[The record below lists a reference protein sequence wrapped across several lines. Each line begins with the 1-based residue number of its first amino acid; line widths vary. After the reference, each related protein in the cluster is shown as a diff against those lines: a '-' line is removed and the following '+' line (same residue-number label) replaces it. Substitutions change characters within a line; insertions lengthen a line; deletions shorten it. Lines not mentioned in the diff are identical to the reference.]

1 MAITKMRFFAGCCT
15 DIRLNDRSFTKCY
28 LQAVS
33 GTYRRR
39 LERHAVGRRAARRDP
54 MKLPRRQ
61 FLHLA
66 AAATALPT
74 VSRRARAQAQDFP
87 ARPVRIITHSAPGG
101 SPDALLR
108 IVADRLSQMWGRQVL
123 ALNHP
128 GAGGAVAARTAAAA
142 APDGYTLY
150 MPASSAFVTP
160 PGLQANLPLEVPRDF
175 VPVGFVG
182 EQPFFLSVAS
192 SLGVTTLPDFIAL
205 AKSRPGESPYATT
218 SRGTLPHLA
227 GEALQQRAGIKLL
240 MVPYLGGTAQ
250 ALNDVIVGRV
260 PMVID
265 GYPPLAGALQAGA
278 IKALAVGS
286 TARLPEFPDL
296 PIAAETLSG
305 YNARGWLALVAPVC
319 TPDAIVAKLSDDLRA
334 AVTDPA
340 TKTKLET
347 TGNYPHPMKPAEL
360 LAFIHAEQQM
370 WKPVLEQ
377 IARSP

>member
-1 MAITKMRFFAGCCT
+1 M
-15 DIRLNDRSFTKCY
+15 
-28 LQAVS
+28 
-33 GTYRRR
+33 
-39 LERHAVGRRAARRDP
+39 
-54 MKLPRRQ
+54 
-61 FLHLA
+61 
-66 AAATALPT
+66 
-74 VSRRARAQAQDFP
+74 
-87 ARPVRIITHSAPGG
+87 RIITHSAPGG

-150 MPASSAFVTP
+150 MLASSAFVTL
-160 PGLQANLPLEVPRDF
+160 PGLQSNLPLEVPRDF

-182 EQPFFLSVAS
+182 EQPFFISVAS
-192 SLGVTTLPDFIAL
+192 SLGVATLSEFIAL
-205 AKSRPGESPYATT
+205 AKKRPGEISYAATG
-218 SRGTLPHLA
+218 RGTLSHLA
-227 GEALQQRAGIKLL
+227 GEALQQRTGIKLL

-250 ALNDVIVGRV
+250 ALNDVMVGRV

-286 TARLPEFPDL
+286 TARLPDFPGV
-296 PIAAETLSG
+296 PTAAETLPDFKVS
-305 YNARGWLALVAPVC
+305 GWLALVAPVG
-319 TPDAIVAKLSDDLRA
+319 TPEDIVRKLSEDLRA

-340 TKTKLET
+340 TKAKLQT
-347 TGNYPHPMKPAEL
+347 TGNYPHPMTPAEL

-377 IARSP
+377 IARNP

>member
-1 MAITKMRFFAGCCT
+1 MN
-15 DIRLNDRSFTKCY
+15 L
-28 LQAVS
+28 
-33 GTYRRR
+33 RRR
-39 LERHAVGRRAARRDP
+39 
-54 MKLPRRQ
+54 K
-61 FLHLA
+61 FLRLA
-66 AAATALPT
+66 AGAATAAA
-74 VSRRARAQAQDFP
+74 VARTAHTQALDFP

-108 IVADRLSQMWGRQVL
+108 IVADRLSQMWARQVL

-128 GAGGAVAARTAAAA
+128 GAGGAVAARTAAAV

-150 MPASSAFVTP
+150 MPASSAFVTL

-182 EQPFFLSVAS
+182 EQPFFISVAS
-192 SLGVTTLPDFIAL
+192 SLGVATLAEFIAL
-205 AKSRPGESPYATT
+205 AKKRPGEISYAATG
-218 SRGTLPHLA
+218 RGTLSHLA
-227 GEALQQRAGIKLL
+227 GEALQQRTGIKLL

-250 ALNDVIVGRV
+250 ALNDVMVGRV

-286 TARLPEFPDL
+286 TARLSDFPDV
-296 PIAAETLSG
+296 PTAAETLPDFKV
-305 YNARGWLALVAPVC
+305 RGWLALVAPVG
-319 TPDAIVAKLSDDLRA
+319 TPDAVVRKLSEDLRS

-340 TKTKLET
+340 TKSRLET
-347 TGNYPHPMKPAEL
+347 TGNYPHPMTPAEL

-377 IARSP
+377 IARNP

>member
-1 MAITKMRFFAGCCT
+1 
-15 DIRLNDRSFTKCY
+15 
-28 LQAVS
+28 
-33 GTYRRR
+33 
-39 LERHAVGRRAARRDP
+39 
-54 MKLPRRQ
+54 
-61 FLHLA
+61 
-66 AAATALPT
+66 
-74 VSRRARAQAQDFP
+74 
-87 ARPVRIITHSAPGG
+87 
-101 SPDALLR
+101 
-108 IVADRLSQMWGRQVL
+108 
-123 ALNHP
+123 
-128 GAGGAVAARTAAAA
+128 
-142 APDGYTLY
+142 
-150 MPASSAFVTP
+150 MPASSAFVTL

-205 AKSRPGESPYATT
+205 AKSRPGEISYAATG
-218 SRGTLPHLA
+218 RGTLSHLA
-227 GEALQQRAGIKLL
+227 GEALQQRADIKLL

-278 IKALAVGS
+278 IRALAVGS

-296 PIAAETLSG
+296 PSAAETLPG
-305 YNARGWLALVAPVC
+305 FNVRGWLALVAPVG
-319 TPDAIVAKLSDDLRA
+319 TPDAIVRKLSDDLSA

-347 TGNYPHPMKPAEL
+347 TGNYPHPMTPAEL

-370 WKPVLEQ
+370 WKPILER
-377 IARSP
+377 IK